1 MVAQIR
7 KSLYV
12 DDLISGASTM
22 SQTQQLKEGSIKIFG
37 DAKFVLHKWNSNAA
51 ELERDRD
58 PGYSED
64 LSFAKQ
70 QLGSPT
76 TLAKLL
82 GLPWNKIADTLSICF
97 PHQLVDP
104 TNRAIFFWSWL
115 KFATL

>member
-82 GLPWNKIADTLSICF
+82 GLPWNKIADTLFVSLTNWST
-97 PHQLVDP
+97 QP
-104 TNRAIFFWSWL
+104 TEQSFFG
-115 KFATL
+115 AG